1 MSAIKPLIT
10 IITAVY
16 NGEAYIEE
24 TINSVLVAASEISF
38 EYLVIDDGSTD
49 GTASILTKFD
59 KKIRVIT
66 KNNSGESASV
76 TIGFQEALGEF
87 VMVLSADDPL
97 FTPKI
102 FENVF
107 EQFQTDENLVA
118 VYPDWRMIGSE
129 GEVLKII
136 KVPDYSDDLM
146 IGQCKTLPGPGV
158 IIRKSAALKIG
169 GRRKKWVF
177 VGDYDFWLRLS
188 TVGEIRHRDDVL
200 SQWRMHPGSTSIS
213 KRGPKMAE
221 ERIAVIEEFTREFP
235 ISKSLKRRALGT
247 AYYMAA
253 RLIFF
258 DPEVKGKRYLVL
270 AYIKSRGLIPEAKI
284 SIVLYILLH
293 PLSFWIYKRFKRF
306 FPEQLP
312 LQ

>member
-24 TINSVLVAASEISF
+24 TINSVLSAASEISF

-49 GTASILTKFD
+49 GTASILAKFD

-188 TVGEIRHRDDVL
+188 TVGEIRHRSEVL
-200 SQWRMHPGSTSIS
+200 AQWRMHPGSTSIS
-213 KRGPKMAE
+213 KRGPGMAM
-221 ERIAVIEEFTREFP
+221 ERIAVVEDFLTENQVSPT
-235 ISKSLKRRALGT
+235 LRRKALGT

-258 DPEVKGKRYLVL
+258 DSKVKGKKYLFKAFLKRKGPIKGAKLIVIM
-270 AYIKSRGLIPEAKI
+270 YIVFHPISYQIFKVFRKSIPEQI
-284 SIVLYILLH
+284 
-293 PLSFWIYKRFKRF
+293 
-306 FPEQLP
+306 P